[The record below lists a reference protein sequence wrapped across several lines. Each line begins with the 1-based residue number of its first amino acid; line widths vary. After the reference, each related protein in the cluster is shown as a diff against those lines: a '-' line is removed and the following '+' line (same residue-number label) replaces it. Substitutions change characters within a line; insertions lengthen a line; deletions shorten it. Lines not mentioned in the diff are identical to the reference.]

1 MSQRVVAGG
10 AAATVTVIS
19 VNDDGL
25 VCEVCVRLVCVC
37 VGVEHTAVGR
47 DVAIR
52 ASHDENFFSPA
63 DGQHV
68 REAAA
73 SLDDLADAV
82 FTRGATR
89 AKVKT
94 MLDSFPDGR
103 PFDLLRFLK
112 ARDGDIDKVC
122 EVVLPAE
129 CCGMLG
135 TMRNAKMVACCSS
148 GADCMLHCVASIPFI
163 YIDNVCMR
171 VCVCMYHVCVCV
183 CVVVRQRV
191 ERCV

>member
-1 MSQRVVAGG
+1 MSQHVVAGG
-10 AAATVTVIS
+10 ATATVTVIS
-19 VNDDGL
+19 DNDDGL
-25 VCEVCVRLVCVC
+25 VCEVCVRVVCVC

-52 ASHDENFFSPA
+52 ASRVENFFSPA

-122 EVVLPAE
+122 EVVL
-129 CCGMLG
+129 
-135 TMRNAKMVACCSS
+135 NSS
-148 GADCMLHCVASIPFI
+148 
-163 YIDNVCMR
+163 
-171 VCVCMYHVCVCV
+171 
-183 CVVVRQRV
+183 
-191 ERCV
+191 